1 MPAIGEDN
9 GFAVVQVSES
19 GGPDQGPGMGP
30 TGRDNLERL
39 QKGWP
44 GLADGQEVREDR
56 GGI

>member
-1 MPAIGEDN
+1 MPVTGEDN

-44 GLADGQEVREDR
+44 GLADG
-56 GGI
+56 